1 MKNFRFNFWRL
12 RYRAIETQAMR
23 RLGKSPDE
31 GGKFGWSE
39 FIIILATAAFVNQD
53 RLPETLPHRE
63 LIAAGIPTL
72 ILLVGLAVGYY
83 RKPPRPCW
91 HKATYATA
99 LLALAWSVV
108 PWILYLINGENF
120 SLNAAIEVSLG
131 SLVVWAITLGCYL
144 RYRYIR
150 RRSMAEIALIRLR
163 RKKHRNMQ
171 YL

>member
-12 RYRAIETQAMR
+12 RYRAIESKAMR

-39 FIIILATAAFVNQD
+39 FIIILATAAFANQD

-91 HKATYATA
+91 HKATYATG
-99 LLALAWSVV
+99 LLAFAWSAT
-108 PWILYLINGENF
+108 PWILHLVNGDNFGLNVAVELSLCSLI
-120 SLNAAIEVSLG
+120 L
-131 SLVVWAITLGCYL
+131 WAITLGCAL
-144 RYRYIR
+144 RLRYIR

-163 RKKHRNMQ
+163 RKNRRNTQ

>member
-12 RYRAIETQAMR
+12 RYRAIESKAMR

-39 FIIILATAAFVNQD
+39 FIIILATAAFANQD

-83 RKPPRPCW
+83 RLAPRTCW

-99 LLALAWSVV
+99 LLATAWSVV
-108 PWILYLINGENF
+108 PWILYWVNSDNF
-120 SLNAAIEVSLG
+120 SLDIAIELSLY
-131 SLVVWAITLGCYL
+131 SLILWAITIGCGL
-144 RYRYIR
+144 RLRYIR

-163 RKKHRNMQ
+163 RKKHRNTQ

>member
-1 MKNFRFNFWRL
+1 MWNRPNFFKIRFGR
-12 RYRAIETQAMR
+12 IEKLANR

-39 FIIILATAAFVNQD
+39 FIIILATAAFANQD

-83 RKPPRPCW
+83 RLAPRSCW

-99 LLALAWSVV
+99 LLATAWSVV

-120 SLNAAIEVSLG
+120 SLNAAIEVSIG

-150 RRSMAEIALIRLR
+150 RRSQQEIAMMRIRER
-163 RKKHRNMQ
+163 RRRNTQ

>member
-12 RYRAIETQAMR
+12 RYRAIESKAMR
-23 RLGKSPDE
+23 RLGNSPDE

-39 FIIILATAAFVNQD
+39 FIIILATAAFANQD
-53 RLPETLPHRE
+53 RLPETLPHRK

-83 RKPPRPCW
+83 RLAPRTCW
-91 HKATYATA
+91 HKAIYATA
-99 LLALAWSVV
+99 LLATAWSVV
-108 PWILYLINGENF
+108 PWILHLINGENF

-163 RKKHRNMQ
+163 RKNRRNTQ

>member
-1 MKNFRFNFWRL
+1 MWNRPNFFKIRFGR
-12 RYRAIETQAMR
+12 IEKLANR

-39 FIIILATAAFVNQD
+39 FIIILATAAFANQD

-63 LIAAGIPTL
+63 LVAAGIPTL

-83 RKPPRPCW
+83 RKPPRSCW
-91 HKATYATA
+91 HKATYATG
-99 LLALAWSVV
+99 LLATVWSVV

-144 RYRYIR
+144 RFRYIR
-150 RRSMAEIALIRLR
+150 RRSQQEIAMMRIRER
-163 RKKHRNMQ
+163 RRRNTQ
-171 YL
+171 YI